1 MFAQPSNQPI
11 FIKLK
16 INKRNI
22 NFLFD
27 TGSGLSFIKY
37 DIIKS
42 FPFEI
47 LNTNGPIIRLID
59 GRTQQLLKH
68 CFIQIIYNQQKFEQE
83 FFVIQNLSYQGILG
97 LNFYHKIKNS
107 LTYDNDLK
115 LIEIIEDKTKT
126 NVYLK
131 ENTKLKE
138 NSKTLCDIVILESVV
153 PILFKQSSRI
163 SDFYNLNIDECLLNN
178 NVCAIFIDNNND
190 FPVYLPKGI
199 KLGSGTSFEFPSAE
213 EIQYFIQTS
222 IETQSE
228 ENDMSTINIDETNSE
243 EKRQV
248 KELLEKFK
256 SNFAFH
262 PHQLGRAKGYKH
274 HIDTECSEPI
284 KLKSYRLG
292 YAERE
297 EAERQVAELLKAGL
311 IRKSTSSWS
320 TPIIMVKQN
329 NKFRMVYDFRKLN
342 NVTKEQVFPIPRIE
356 EMLDS
361 MEGKPYRSSMDFKS
375 GFHQIE
381 LTEESKPKTAF
392 VAGGASYEW
401 TVLPFG
407 LKNAPMAFQSYVNQ
421 MLEGLIN
428 KTCSIYIDDLL
439 AYSTTFEDHL
449 RDLETIMKRIESH
462 NMKLNPSKCHFLCK
476 QFKFLGFII
485 NADGMLPDPAKTKAI
500 SEMKV
505 PRTIKEIRRF
515 LGMCCYYR
523 KHIFKYS
530 EIVRPITN
538 LLKKESKLQ
547 WSNEC
552 QIAFDEMKKRL
563 TEAPILAHYS
573 RDKPLILYTDASN
586 FAVAAILAQEVDGK
600 EKVLQYAS
608 GLMDKHQ
615 LNYTI
620 SEKEMLAI
628 VWSCVKF
635 RHYLLGQKFK
645 IITDHCSLCYLMKLR
660 NPSGRLC
667 RWALK
672 LMEFS
677 FEIVY
682 KSGKLHNNVDTLSRA
697 PTDEIVDKSV
707 EDIPMCQV
715 EDIDMIKEQKGDKYC
730 QFVKQML
737 NKNMP
742 RFTKKFVEHQNIIY
756 RKTFNSIGEEVF
768 LVVLPKSLRKDVL
781 FAMHDDQT
789 SGHQGVARTL
799 YRIKTR
805 FYWPRSEKTVR
816 KYVESCKE
824 CQHSKRKIGKHEG
837 LLQPIITLSPFEIVA
852 MDLMG
857 PYTPSKNKTFIIVII
872 DLYTRYLELG
882 ALPNSKTDTVAK
894 FFIERTVLR
903 HGSPSNILTDNAQ
916 YFNSAFI
923 EELMKLLSTKHRR
936 TTTYRPQTNGSA
948 ERVCRSVTDMIK
960 CYISSDQKD
969 WTKFINSFAF
979 AYNTAHNDS
988 TGQSPYFMLYNR
1000 TPRTPLDVI
1009 MNLDLQFIKNKRSI
1023 EHMIDAKNLIKLS
1036 ILDAKYSQKANYDMR
1051 RKSREFRKGEK
1062 VLMFTPYKQMG
1073 QSRKWEKNYIGP
1085 KVIIRRLGPVNY
1097 LVEDLKTNRIDNAH
1111 VDRLKRYF
1119 DEDIDLEEDK
1129 IWITPKESE
1138 QLGYAHEY
1146 PVKFERIRRKD
1157 ASSDEE
1163 SIDGHPDGQSDNG
1176 NEIESENMGSE

>member
-1 MFAQPSNQPI
+1 MVDGSHNLYDVLYAQPSNKPI

-37 DIIKS
+37 DVIKS
-42 FPFEI
+42 TPI
-47 LNTNGPIIRLID
+47 KISNTNGPIIRLID

-68 CFIQIIYNQQKFEQE
+68 CFIQINYYQEQFEQE

-97 LNFYHKIKNS
+97 LNFFHKIKHS
-107 LTYDNDLK
+107 LNYDNDLRR
-115 LIEIIEDKTKT
+115 IEIIEDKTKT
-126 NVYLK
+126 NIYLK
-131 ENTKLKE
+131 ENVKLQA
-138 NSKTLCDIVILESVV
+138 NSETLCDIILIDSVV
-153 PILFKQSSRI
+153 PIVFKQSKRI
-163 SDFYNLNIDECLLNN
+163 LEFYNLHIEECLLNN
-178 NVCAIFIDNNND
+178 NVCALYIQNNND
-190 FPVYLPKGI
+190 FPVFLPKGI
-199 KLGSGTSFEFPSAE
+199 KLGSGSIFEFPSAD

-222 IETQSE
+222 IETQLE
-228 ENDMSTINIDETNSE
+228 DNDVSTINIDDTNLD
-243 EKRQV
+243 EKNQI
-248 KELLEKFK
+248 KALLEKYK

-262 PHQLGRAKGYKH
+262 PNQLGHAKGYKH
-274 HIDTECSEPI
+274 HIETECAEPI

-297 EAERQVAELLKAGL
+297 ESERQVAELLKAGL
-311 IRKSTSSWS
+311 IKRSTSSWS

-342 NVTKEQVFPIPRIE
+342 SVTKEQVYPIPRVE
-356 EMLDS
+356 EILDS
-361 MEGKPYRSSMDFKS
+361 MEGKPYRSSMDFRS
-375 GFHQIE
+375 GYHQIE

-401 TVLPFG
+401 NVLPFG

-421 MLEGLIN
+421 MLDGLIN

-439 AYSTTFEDHL
+439 AYSSTFEDHL
-449 RDLETIMKRIESH
+449 KDLETIMKRIESH
-462 NMKLNPSKCHFLCK
+462 NMKLNPTKCHFLCK

-485 NADGMLPDPAKTKAI
+485 NNDGMLPDPAKTKAI

-505 PRTIKEIRRF
+505 PKTIKEIRRF

-547 WSNEC
+547 WSNDC
-552 QIAFDEMKKRL
+552 QKAFDEMKKRL

-573 RDKPLILYTDASN
+573 RGKPLILSTDASN
-586 FAVAAILAQEVDGK
+586 FAVAAILSQEVDGK

-615 LNYTI
+615 INYTI

-635 RHYLLGQKFK
+635 RHYLLGQRFK

-672 LMEFS
+672 LMEFE
-677 FEIVY
+677 FDIVY

-715 EDIDMIKEQKGDKYC
+715 ENIDMIEEQNKDKYC

-742 RFTKKFVEHQNIIY
+742 RFTKKFTEYQGIIY
-756 RKTFNSIGEEVF
+756 RKTFNSIGEEIF
-768 LVVLPKSLRKDVL
+768 LVVLPKSLRKEVL
-781 FAMHDDQT
+781 FAMHNDQI
-789 SGHQGVARTL
+789 SGHQGVTRTL
-799 YRIKTR
+799 YRIRTR

-824 CQHSKRKIGKHEG
+824 CQHTKRKTNKHEG
-837 LLQPIITLSPFEIVA
+837 LLQPIITLSPFQIVA
-852 MDLMG
+852 LDLMG
-857 PYTPSKNKTFIIVII
+857 PYPPSKNKTFVIVII

-882 ALPNSKTDTVAK
+882 ALPNSKSETIAR
-894 FFIERTVLR
+894 FFMERTVLR
-903 HGSPSNILTDNAQ
+903 HGSPAKILTDNAQ
-916 YFNSAFI
+916 YFNSNFL
-923 EELMKLLSTKHRR
+923 EELVNILTLKHLR
-936 TTTYRPQTNGSA
+936 TTNYRPQTNGSA
-948 ERVCRSVTDMIK
+948 ERVCKSVTDMIK
-960 CYISSDQKD
+960 CYISTDQRD
-969 WTKFINSFAF
+969 WSKFINFL
-979 AYNTAHNDS
+979 AYSHNTARNDS
-988 TGQSPYFMLYNR
+988 TGQTPYFMLYNR
-1000 TPRTPLDVI
+1000 NPRTPLDVA
-1009 MNLDLQFIKNKRSI
+1009 MNLDVQFIENKRDL
-1023 EHMIDAKNLIKLS
+1023 EHIYDAKNLIKLS
-1036 ILDAKYSQKANYDMR
+1036 ILDAKYSQKATYDMR
-1051 RKSREFRKGEK
+1051 RKAHEFKVGEK
-1062 VLMFTPYKQMG
+1062 VLVFTPFKQMG
-1073 QSRKWEKNYIGP
+1073 QSRKLEKNYLGP
-1085 KVIIRRLGPVNY
+1085 KIITRRLGPVNY
-1097 LVEDLKTNRIDNAH
+1097 LVEDLITSKVDNVH
-1111 VDRLKRYF
+1111 VDRMKRYF

-1129 IWITPKESE
+1129 IWITTKELE
-1138 QLGYAHEY
+1138 QLGYPHEY
-1146 PVKFERIRRKD
+1146 QVKFERKTNRQETSNEK
-1157 ASSDEE
+1157 SDEYG
-1163 SIDGHPDGQSDNG
+1163 DQ
-1176 NEIESENMGSE
+1176 